1 MGQSALLKFLQ
12 IINVPVAR
20 SPHDTGRHELT
31 TRFEPGCMLG
41 DGPNHETND
50 YGGNDSHSGDVFE
63 PELLDARISDI

>member
-1 MGQSALLKFLQ
+1 
-12 IINVPVAR
+12 
-20 SPHDTGRHELT
+20 
-31 TRFEPGCMLG
+31 MLG